1 MTSKAARE
9 RHFRQKEK
17 ERKHFEKPMRSFIEA
32 LFQEYTELYQTL
44 ARNHPYTRNLAK
56 TKTFRRWVETV
67 RQEASAVD
75 ILSSVIRETLGQ
87 NETSNH
93 PVEVL
98 EVSKAVNQATEVSKA
113 VNQATEVS
121 KAVNQATE
129 VPKAVN
135 QAT

>member
-17 ERKHFEKPMRSFIEA
+17 ERKHFEKPMRSFIEEKYPVI
-32 LFQEYTELYQTL
+32 FQEYTELYQTL

-87 NETSNH
+87 NETS
-93 PVEVL
+93 ETSESFL
-98 EVSKAVNQATEVSKA
+98 KRTI
-113 VNQATEVS
+113 
-121 KAVNQATE
+121 
-129 VPKAVN
+129 
-135 QAT
+135 